1 MTFRRTAMALLAC
14 TFLAGPALAD
24 PPAHKPPAV
33 AQADWRLQRLR
44 AAGVDDARA
53 QRALK
58 TMERFDAERKK
69 LQQDAQTHRVA
80 LNKLLAAKSTD
91 EQAYAREL
99 ATSRAA
105 DKRLR
110 DLHER
115 QTDALLKILK
125 PSEVARFQAQRPH
138 AAQAKK
144 GKHAG
149 RRKAGGKKR

>member
-1 MTFRRTAMALLAC
+1 MTFRRTALALLAC
-14 TFLAGPALAD
+14 TFLAGPAFAD
-24 PPAHKPPAV
+24 PPANKPPAV
-33 AQADWRLQRLR
+33 AQADWRLQRLK
-44 AAGVDDARA
+44 AAGVDEARA

-69 LQQDAQTHRVA
+69 LQQDAQTHHAA
-80 LNKLLAAKSTD
+80 LNKLLATKSTD

-99 ATSRAA
+99 VASRSA

-110 DLHER
+110 DLRDR

-125 PSEVARFQAQRPH
+125 PSEVARFQAQRPR

-144 GKHAG
+144 PKHAG
-149 RRKAGGKKR
+149 RKGGKKR

>member
-1 MTFRRTAMALLAC
+1 MTFRRTALALLAC

-24 PPAHKPPAV
+24 PPANKPPAV
-33 AQADWRLQRLR
+33 AQADWRLQRLK
-44 AAGVDDARA
+44 AAGVDEARA

-69 LQQDAQTHRVA
+69 LQQDAQTHHAA
-80 LNKLLAAKSTD
+80 LNKLLATKSTD

-99 ATSRAA
+99 VAARSA

-110 DLHER
+110 DLRDR

-144 GKHAG
+144 PKQAG
-149 RRKAGGKKR
+149 RKGGKKR